1 MTGDM
6 RKNILRVKTRYRTK
20 QMENRLEFTTG
31 IPNADLAYSV
41 IDYA

>member
-6 RKNILRVKTRYRTK
+6 RKNISRAKRRHRIK
-20 QMENRLEFTTG
+20 QMENLFEFTTW
-31 IPNADLAYSV
+31 IPNLELAYSV

>member
-6 RKNILRVKTRYRTK
+6 KKSMPRTKVRYRIK
-20 QMENRLEFTTG
+20 QMENLFEFTACMLNT
-31 IPNADLAYSV
+31 DLAYSV